1 MIQTY
6 RIKDL
11 ERSIRVLIILFTITL
26 SIGFFTGISFV
37 HFTTSSTTD
46 GITENYQGNEDDE
59 DAEIMKFKKS
69 RHQMLNILHTHF
81 LSMSLIFFILALLV
95 YGCDLSPF
103 LKQLLMI
110 EPMISVI
117 LTFGGIFLVWKG
129 IAWMSYL
136 VLLSGTLM
144 TLSFSASA
152 FLIIIN
158 ALSYGWR
165 PPHN

>member
-1 MIQTY
+1 
-6 RIKDL
+6 
-11 ERSIRVLIILFTITL
+11 
-26 SIGFFTGISFV
+26 
-37 HFTTSSTTD
+37 
-46 GITENYQGNEDDE
+46 
-59 DAEIMKFKKS
+59 
-69 RHQMLNILHTHF
+69 MLNILHTHF